1 MSEMRVT
8 GEEDCHRNADIERLT
23 ENESILM

>member
-1 MSEMRVT
+1 MCVT
-8 GEEDCHRNADIERLT
+8 GEEDCHRNADMERLT